1 MPIDDRTKRFDLE
14 LPAQANTLK
23 NDVARLRD
31 AMNVLDEKAAILD
44 AQGKV
49 SPEQL
54 KDVVPLL
61 NKGIIDPAN
70 LPTDVVRLLP
80 GETTL
85 SPVQLPPEFMRAVF
99 DVAQENLLVDLDA
112 KIGDMAHITG
122 SGRVFE
128 LKGVPASNRDN
139 WKESVMTAI
148 TKVNGQ
154 PLLPANFNGD
164 LQVATPGVNDNITSL
179 TGLNGPLRLGGEGQ
193 ADYEAVTLGQLKG
206 AMGTSGGASM
216 SGVMNNFIGAV
227 EWFNGSRS
235 ALPAGYIPADGQ
247 LVSRTAPETKDLWTA
262 VDKGMFSKVS
272 DAEWVNGPSAS
283 AGGQYR
289 GKYSTGNGTTTFRV
303 PDLNGMQLNSVRALF
318 LRGDAAGQA
327 TTTIGTVGEVLS
339 SAAPNIFGSLS
350 FHGSQSNPPNGGTA
364 AGGASGAIAG
374 ENNQSG
380 YAASNV
386 QPGSASLGSIRIDAS
401 KSSPVYGRKNANL
414 LDAANEVRPN
424 SVTGIWIIRAN
435 GSFDA
440 ANSEFNCISS
450 DASAPPANTTVHGG
464 ILKSR
469 YVTEGKTRVAASSYA
484 NFIWGS
490 AGGTAAHNLDVVA
503 YNADGTVAS
512 NATYQFQANGQV
524 TIPRGNTGYANLWNG
539 AAIKIQ
545 EWMATAGAE
554 SFQSFIGGSASTQG
568 AGYYGGVSYGMMTTG
583 GNAFPKAQISVAARD
598 RDANGNFTDVRTFRF
613 SPTGDIETPYL
624 QVNGVQGMS
633 WAECGNRNG
642 LVWNP
647 TFNIGTTYS
656 FYSML
661 SYRTATPG
669 GYQTTQHIGQIHGSA
684 SAFAQV
690 VWGAWGD
697 ADGKYNSRI
706 QIGPNDGSIT
716 FVHADPS
723 NPGGYTQ
730 TVNMTPAS
738 DITLKREI
746 QNYDGQQSLD
756 NIEAMELKTFIFKD
770 DVQNRVRR
778 GVIAQQVEQIDPQYV
793 KTRTYILGEGV
804 ERVQK
809 ELDSNVLLLDA
820 LAAIKVLS
828 ARVAELEAKLEP

>member
-112 KIGDMAHITG
+112 KIGDMAHITS

-128 LKGVPASNRDN
+128 LKGVPATNRDN
-139 WKESVMTAI
+139 WKESVQVAI
-148 TKVNGQ
+148 SKVNGK

-193 ADYEAVTLGQLKG
+193 FDYEAVTLGQLKG

-262 VDKGMFSKVS
+262 VDKGLFVKIS
-272 DAEWVNGPSAS
+272 DTEWVNGPSPN
-283 AGGQYR
+283 AGSQYR

-303 PDLNGMQLNSVRALF
+303 PDLNGMQLNSIRALF

-327 TTTIGTVGEVLS
+327 IPAIGTVGEVLP
-339 SAAPNIFGSLS
+339 SAAPNLFGTIASAGTGIFQPSYNSGIFST
-350 FHGSQSNPPNGGTA
+350 GNRDYNDA
-364 AGGASGAIAG
+364 ASGTP
-374 ENNQSG
+374 N
-380 YAASNV
+380 AASNIV
-386 QPGSASLGSIRIDAS
+386 SVDAS
-401 KSSPVYGRKNANL
+401 KASPAYGRKNANQV
-414 LDAANEVRPN
+414 DPANEVRTN
-424 SVTGIWIIRAN
+424 SVNGIWLIRAN
-435 GSFDA
+435 GSFNA

-490 AGGTAAHNLDVVA
+490 GAGIAAHNIDVVA

-545 EWMATAGAE
+545 EWMATAGTE
-554 SFQSFIGGSASTQG
+554 SFQSFIGGSAATQG

-598 RDANGNFTDVRTFRF
+598 KDASGNFNDVRTFRF

-624 QVNGVQGMS
+624 QLNGVQGMG
-633 WAECGNRNG
+633 WNECGSRNG
-642 LVWNP
+642 LIWNP
-647 TFNIGTTYS
+647 VYNIGTNYS
-656 FYSML
+656 FYSAL
-661 SYRTATPG
+661 SYRTVVSEAKWT
-669 GYQTTQHIGQIHGSA
+669 TTQHLGQIHGSQD
-684 SAFAQV
+684 AFAQGCWG
-690 VWGAWGD
+690 VWGRT
-697 ADGKYNSRI
+697 DGAYNSRI
-706 QIGPNDGSIT
+706 QIGPADNVIT
-716 FVHADPS
+716 FVHGDPS
-723 NPGGYTQ
+723 VPGGINS
-730 TVNMTPAS
+730 TVTFNPSS
-738 DITLKREI
+738 DITLKRDV
-746 QNYDGQQSLD
+746 QDYDGQQSLD
-756 NIEAMELKTFIFKD
+756 NIEAMELKTFIFND
-770 DVQNRVRR
+770 DAQNRVRR
-778 GVIAQQVEQIDPQYV
+778 GVIAQQLEQIDPLYV
-793 KTRTYILGEGV
+793 KNRTYTLGDGQVRE
-804 ERVQK
+804 QK
-809 ELDSNVLLLDA
+809 ELDTAALLLDA

-828 ARVAELEAKLEP
+828 ARVKELEAKLEV